1 LKFAWS
7 MFSQKQPKQIIM
19 KKLLILFCLLSMN
32 TMAQLDGNI
41 SGGSIISGN
50 AIICRDQSNCVP
62 IQFQGSGGRVPY
74 TFIYELNG
82 NIDTVSTI
90 ESYSSCYSL
99 PTIDSNSTSNGVR
112 KYFNNNEIIQ
122 NINANAGI
130 FKINLISISDK
141 DTTII
146 LNKTPYL
153 NFINP
158 YPIQIPTISACFG
171 QEITIDPAPF
181 AQSPIGFMYWHTNND
196 VVNGQTLKLKV
207 TQSQN
212 ISIEAWDNNGCAM
225 HGWANINMY
234 DKIVQPS
241 AIIDSAACNNGSIEL
256 KNIDSTYKFNWVTG
270 QQKNKLENIIAG
282 NYKLNITDK
291 NGCSASFL
299 YVVPKKSN
307 AEACGKI
314 AGNVYYDLNKNCSK
328 DSEDKT
334 AQYRTLIANPGEYI
348 AITNQKGEYEFALPY
363 GTYSISEVNSDNE
376 IASCLKEQKV
386 TLDSVN
392 TQQFDVNFYDTAH
405 IQYDVMSDLVI
416 NEVRPGFTFNVYPKY
431 SNKFGEGDFT
441 TEKTWFTFPDSITI
455 LTCNFPYTISN
466 DTVYFKLDSTYSN
479 HNPIILQVKAARR
492 IKLGGDV
499 TFCAGIEGSKSE
511 SNTQNNIT
519 CITLKVTGSYDPND
533 KKLFVNG
540 IEKSGDILV
549 KDTILD
555 YQIRFQNTGNADAV
569 NIYVLDTIS
578 KNLDLS
584 SFEFISSSHACDVI
598 YLGDRVYKFD
608 FPNIHL
614 IDSITNE
621 PLSHGYIKYRIKQ
634 NKVNILGTEIKNTAY
649 IYFDFNDPVVT
660 NTTLNTVSIETKSLG
675 IHTNSFNPLKAY
687 PNPVNSQLTI
697 ENNEAILGINIVSL
711 DGKIMKQITDLNGS
725 TVYTIHV
732 DDLQNG
738 LYVLEIV
745 GASSTH
751 NTRIIKQD

>member
-1 LKFAWS
+1 
-7 MFSQKQPKQIIM
+7 
-19 KKLLILFCLLSMN
+19 
-32 TMAQLDGNI
+32 MAQYLDGAILGRGGNFLCVSN
-41 SGGSIISGN
+41 SGCAELN
-50 AIICRDQSNCVP
+50 
-62 IQFQGSGGRVPY
+62 FQVFGTAEGPY
-74 TFIYELNG
+74 TFIYDVNG
-82 NIDTVSTI
+82 KVDTI
-90 ESYSSCYSL
+90 SSFEYYQCYMDK
-99 PTIDSNSTSNGVR
+99 PTIDTNYQRQRKFLSKFFKQNELFELINNSPGLIT
-112 KYFNNNEIIQ
+112 F
-122 NINANAGI
+122 
-130 FKINLISISDK
+130 NLISISNSDS
-141 DTTII
+141 TVV
-146 LNKTPYL
+146 LNRKFDFQLFYQNTFQLPV
-153 NFINP
+153 INACYGDEVSLDP
-158 YPIQIPTISACFG
+158 SEFYPG
-171 QEITIDPAPF
+171 M
-181 AQSPIGFMYWHTNND
+181 IGNIFWTNYPSNTS
-196 VVNGQTLKLKV
+196 TLKIKV
-207 TQSQN
+207 TQSEYLSFLGETN
-212 ISIEAWDNNGCAM
+212 FGCAIK
-225 HGWANINMY
+225 GWGNINMY
-234 DKIVQPS
+234 DKILQPA

-256 KNIDSTYKFNWVTG
+256 KNIDSTYKFNWATG

-282 NYKLNITDK
+282 NYKLNISDK
-291 NGCSASFL
+291 NGCTESFI
-299 YVVPKKSN
+299 YHVPKKASS
-307 AEACGKI
+307 EACGKI
-314 AGNVYYDLNKNCSK
+314 AGNVYYDLNKNCAK
-328 DSEDKT
+328 DVDDKPGI
-334 AQYRTLIANPGEYI
+334 YRTLVANPGEYI
-348 AITNQKGEYEFALPY
+348 AITNKKGEYEFALPFGNY
-363 GTYSISEVNSDNE
+363 TITEINSDNE
-376 IASCLKEQKV
+376 IASCIKEQKV

-555 YQIRFQNTGNADAV
+555 YQIRFQNTGNADAI

-732 DDLQNG
+732 DDLKNG